1 MPSLIHTT
9 LGLEFSITIMIYSL
23 GIYDYDTAL
32 DALDMPRW
40 SRYSLKSVAGD
51 KHLTTNNCS
60 AHLTVSN
67 L

>member
-32 DALDMPRW
+32 DALDMPR
-40 SRYSLKSVAGD
+40 
-51 KHLTTNNCS
+51 
-60 AHLTVSN
+60 
-67 L
+67 